1 MFNTL
6 SSKLLRQV
14 KFNLAVVSL
23 TSPCIVIVMLG
34 RTYEYNWYMCCYCCN
49 VLFKSTG
56 ALPPDLTFVVL
67 ARERNEDYV
76 FSYLMGYQDPPAG
89 IEVPDG
95 QYYNVYFPGQG
106 TSMAPPLFNDMI
118 TYEDGMLCVF
128 ICCLVTLA
136 YSSKGTPAS
145 ASQMAK
151 DISTFLRWSTGVLC

>member
-1 MFNTL
+1 MVCDHTPRYIETQLLIHCMMNTDWYIL
-6 SSKLLRQV
+6 ILL
-14 KFNLAVVSL
+14 
-23 TSPCIVIVMLG
+23 
-34 RTYEYNWYMCCYCCN
+34 
-49 VLFKSTG
+49 TG

-118 TYEDGMLCVF
+118 TYEDGMF
-128 ICCLVTLA
+128 
-136 YSSKGTPAS
+136 
-145 ASQMAK
+145 
-151 DISTFLRWSTGVLC
+151 